1 MATLLQKVKSRMFL
15 FAHRKARGVLNG
27 EYSSVFRGRSLDF
40 DDLRGY
46 IPGDEVR
53 DIDWKASARFGSP
66 LVKRYVAVRKQTV
79 LLVADTG
86 RNMAA
91 QALGGEIKKD
101 ILVMA
106 LGVVG
111 YLAVRHGDDV
121 GLVYGDSSGFLRT
134 AERGTEGHL
143 ESLLQAADQATS
155 LSAGSSDMTGQLEY
169 IARNYRRRMLLF
181 IVTDEVPLTPD
192 LEQRIRRLTAQHEL
206 LWLTVRD
213 AELVG
218 ARFPGPSAYDV
229 ADMVGVPALLARDP
243 DVIHEYQD
251 AAAAHAAAMEDF
263 LTRHGI
269 AMARLGTSEEIMAGL
284 FGLLERHRRAKR

>member
-27 EYSSVFRGRSLDF
+27 EYTSVFRGRSLDF

-91 QALGGEIKKD
+91 RALGGEPKRD
-101 ILVMA
+101 ILVLA
-106 LGVVG
+106 LGLMG
-111 YLAVRHGDDV
+111 YLALKHGDDV
-121 GLVYGDSSGFLRT
+121 ALVYGDSRGFHRIPGH
-134 AERGTEGHL
+134 GTEGHL
-143 ESLLQAADQATS
+143 ESLLQAVNSATTLDAGAS
-155 LSAGSSDMTGQLEY
+155 DLSAQLEY
-169 IARNYRRRMLLF
+169 VARNYRRRMLLF
-181 IVTDEVPLTPD
+181 IVTDEVALTD
-192 LEQRIRRLTAQHEL
+192 ELEQRIRRLTAQHEL

-218 ARFPGPSAYDV
+218 AGFPGSAVYDV
-229 ADMVGVPALLARDP
+229 ADLVGVPALLARDP
-243 DVIHEYQD
+243 EVAREYHD
-251 AAAAHAAAMEDF
+251 AEQERTAAMEEF

-269 AMARLGTSEEIMAGL
+269 ALARLGSSDDIMAGL